1 MGVGKKA
8 FLVAHN
14 AKTRTLLAID
24 GHPHLLDKS
33 GTCLILTAE
42 DSLKEFCQ
50 QIVTLFVLREVS
62 MSSVRIF
69 CLSLVVHLLLLLQAV
84 LLYPLFS
91 AEEPKFNNQI
101 AEKYYEILEIKFKPL
116 RQMSEESLHMLR
128 RIIDDKNGTTEN

>member
-62 MSSVRIF
+62 MSS
-69 CLSLVVHLLLLLQAV
+69 AV